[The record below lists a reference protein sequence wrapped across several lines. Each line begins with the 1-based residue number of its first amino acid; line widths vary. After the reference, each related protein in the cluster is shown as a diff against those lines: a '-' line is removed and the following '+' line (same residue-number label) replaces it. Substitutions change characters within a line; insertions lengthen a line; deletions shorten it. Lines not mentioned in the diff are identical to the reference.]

1 MANPNQN
8 TQNLGGNGMY
18 GTYTNYGG
26 GGTPVARGELD
37 NLRMGV
43 GRQPSAEYPD
53 GYLGTIRTRRD
64 DRGRPN
70 GQSENVLDSLK
81 VRIGQRSYQR
91 GVHKGE
97 RIDMQSYYYPE
108 GLEPYSGIARQM
120 RAAKNGGRSQ
130 RHAPVSKLVAAPHL
144 PNDGKAGPTVKS
156 DSPMQI
162 NQARQDQMARM
173 RPGWK

>member
-1 MANPNQN
+1 MPQSHQN
-8 TQNLGGNGMY
+8 WQYLGASGYIGA
-18 GTYTNYGG
+18 YTTTGG
-26 GGTPVARGELD
+26 GGTPIVPRSSMD
-37 NLRMGV
+37 FLRLGV
-43 GRQPSAEYPD
+43 GRTPSAEYPD
-53 GYLGTIRTRRD
+53 GYLGTIRSRRD
-64 DRGRPN
+64 DKGN
-70 GQSENVLDSLK
+70 GSDTVLDSLK
-81 VRIGQRSYQR
+81 SRQTQRGYQR

-108 GLEPYSGIARQM
+108 GLEPYAGISRQM
-120 RAAKNGGRSQ
+120 KAAVDGALYRST

-173 RPGWK
+173 RPQWK